1 MFFLAPPKQ
10 YLEEWEREVRIGL
23 TIKSGSTPRPNK
35 GMDSPQRVVR
45 PATKFQHHFPPTGTC
60 AADEI

>member
-1 MFFLAPPKQ
+1 M
-10 YLEEWEREVRIGL
+10 
-23 TIKSGSTPRPNK
+23 KSGSIPRPNER
-35 GMDSPQRVVR
+35 MDSPQRVVR